1 MRNDRQ
7 RMLVKLISE
16 EHIGSQ
22 EQLVKRLEESGFT
35 VTQAT
40 VSRDMKELGV
50 IKMRDES
57 GVPRLIIQS
66 DRQPAAAA
74 VFKDTHSDPCCV
86 PKNDRQRMLLKLISE
101 EHIGSQEQ
109 LVKRLEASGYTVT
122 QSTAS
127 RDLKELGVVKTAT
140 ESGYRFMPSAPIGT
154 DKAECDKTVSNVQK
168 IERNAV
174 IDRTLPTEEKLKIAL
189 EEIKRRIASGDAKVE
204 KTEELVEQYPDLP
217 LSSLRNWIKQCTG
230 KSAKEYLIENG
241 ILMNTRELYL
251 SRISST
257 VVVSFNQYTSFA
269 FEESERYRAGI
280 DEIMKRLKQA
290 GVDGYY
296 TNMNQ
301 VYNKSVESLKEKYG
315 DNWGLHDLGLY
326 FGPIH
331 YFVVDPTDKNVDG
344 EKYKTINNSVYR
356 DKTVITLDHLL
367 EQIDQHIQNT
377 NDFMNEF
384 RNETDETKLER
395 ALNMFVRCVEKVEKE
410 MDRSNQYNDPCIK
423 YATIDGKLIADS
435 LQLKKAES
443 FFDAIGKWMETHEL
457 GYDFRE
463 TPKEIKEWASKYY
476 NERIRGWADLE
487 GLVGVRCPIAIA
499 VAFINYA
506 APVANISLEWARD
519 KWELRGDYNSGDLV
533 CLNLSKYNEKEKI
546 THSSYE
552 AYDM

>member
-1 MRNDRQ
+1 MIGTSVYVCFKKRKWMHLILQKQMGVQRRLFLCHKTLPVGIEGRFRLESIYGDRIPCIRHVRRALIIPESEGWIVRNDRQ

-22 EQLVKRLEESGFT
+22 EQLLKRLEE
-35 VTQAT
+35 
-40 VSRDMKELGV
+40 
-50 IKMRDES
+50 
-57 GVPRLIIQS
+57 
-66 DRQPAAAA
+66 
-74 VFKDTHSDPCCV
+74 
-86 PKNDRQRMLLKLISE
+86 
-101 EHIGSQEQ
+101 
-109 LVKRLEASGYTVT
+109 SGYTVT

-127 RDLKELGVVKTAT
+127 RDLKDLGVVKTAT
-140 ESGYRFMPSAPIGT
+140 EDGYRFMPSAPIGT
-154 DKAECDKTVSNVQK
+154 NAAECETTKGNVIK
-168 IERNAV
+168 YERKAV

-189 EEIKRRIASGDAKVE
+189 EEIKRRIAAGDAKVE
-204 KTEELVEQYPDLP
+204 KTEELVEKYPDLP

-269 FEESERYRAGI
+269 FEESERYRAGK
-280 DEIMKRLKQA
+280 DELMERLKQA

-296 TNMNQ
+296 TNMNR
-301 VYNKSVESLKEKYG
+301 VYDKRVESLKEEYG
-315 DNWGLHDLGLY
+315 DNWVLHDLGLY

-331 YFVVDPTDKNVDG
+331 YFVVDPTDKEVDG
-344 EKYKTINNSVYR
+344 EKYKTINNSLYR
-356 DKTVITLDHLL
+356 DRTVITLDYLL
-367 EQIDQHIQNT
+367 EQIDQHLQSK
-377 NDFMNEF
+377 NDLLNEF
-384 RNETDETKLER
+384 SNETDETKLER
-395 ALNMFVRCVEKVEKE
+395 ALNMFVRCVEKIEKE

-423 YATIDGKLIADS
+423 DATIDGKLTADS

-443 FFDAIGKWMETHEL
+443 FFDAIENWMEAHEM
-457 GYDFRE
+457 GYDFRQ
-463 TPKEIKEWASKYY
+463 TPKEIIEWASKYY
-476 NERIRGWADLE
+476 NERIRGWTDLE

-533 CLNLSKYNEKEKI
+533 CLNLSQYNEKEEI
-546 THSSYE
+546 SHSYYE